1 MAEGRDFNVGQM
13 IVRPLEAAVTLTKD
27 ALVLAID
34 ASGDLILCD
43 NTTTPYAIANR
54 STQDK
59 VARTAGIVQ
68 YNNGAQTPGG
78 VPVYRSGLA
87 ALPLGSTNIAIK
99 IGDRIIV
106 HADDDGT
113 VNGGSAEA
121 SVADILL
128 TVGFAE
134 EVVSSNAGGT
144 VLTALKLPF
153 GGAP

>member
-1 MAEGRDFNVGQM
+1 MGEGRSFNIGQM
-13 IVRPLEAAVTLTKD
+13 IVRPLEAAVVLTKD
-27 ALVLAID
+27 ALVLSID
-34 ASGDLILCD
+34 ASGDLILCV
-43 NTTTPYAIANR
+43 NTVTPYAIANR

-68 YNNGAQTPGG
+68 FNTGAQTPGG
-78 VPVYRSGLA
+78 IPVYRSGITELQ
-87 ALPLGSTNIAIK
+87 LGSTNIAIK
-99 IGDRIIV
+99 IGDRIIC

-113 VNGGSAEA
+113 VNGASAEG

-134 EVVSSNAGGT
+134 EVRGTDEGGT
-144 VLTALKLPF
+144 ILTSLKLPF

>member
-1 MAEGRDFNVGQM
+1 MGEGRAFNVGQM
-13 IVRPLEAAVTLTKD
+13 IVRPLEAAVKLLVD
-27 ALVLAID
+27 ALVLSID
-34 ASGDLILCD
+34 ANGDLILCT
-43 NTTTPYAIANR
+43 NTATPYAIANR

-68 YNNGAQTPGG
+68 FNTGAQTPGG
-78 VPVYRSGLA
+78 VPVYRSGIVD
-87 ALPLGSTNIAIK
+87 LPLGSDNIAIK
-99 IGDRIIV
+99 IGDRIIC

-113 VNGGSAEA
+113 VNGAAAEG

-134 EVVSSNAGGT
+134 EVKATDEGGT
-144 VLTALKLPF
+144 VLTSLKLPN